1 MIPLKKGALQ
11 KLQYVAGILVL
22 LCVVVFSGYKLV
34 MSIISDRRA
43 EEEHQRL
50 LDAAVAVDAAD
61 AAYQSASVVVE
72 VNEDGEEVEIPPPQY
87 PPLSIDMDMLKE
99 INGDFRGWF
108 YFPALEVS
116 YPVVQGEDN
125 DYYLKHSFEDEKSN
139 SGSIFM
145 DCGASADWS
154 DRNTFVFGH
163 NMRNGS
169 MFGTFKKLVDDPTLL
184 DDNSCFYI
192 YTEDVVYT
200 YEIFSY
206 YMTKSDSNRYM
217 VFTSD
222 ENYDQYTSWAVENS
236 NYAFDVD
243 LSERP
248 NIVSLSTCYGSAGT
262 SRRVL
267 IHGVLTAVEPYGI
280 N

>member
-1 MIPLKKGALQ
+1 MKKDSLK
-11 KLQYVAGILVL
+11 KLQYAAGILIL
-22 LCVVVFSGYKLV
+22 FCVVVFSGYKLV
-34 MSIISDRRA
+34 TSIISDRRA
-43 EEEHQRL
+43 GEEHQRL
-50 LDAAVAVDAAD
+50 LDAVIATDAVPQTA
-61 AAYQSASVVVE
+61 SATVGL
-72 VNEDGEEVEIPPPQY
+72 NEDGEQIEIPPPQY

-99 INGDFRGWF
+99 KNDDFRGWF
-108 YFPALEVS
+108 YFPAVDVS

-145 DCGASADWS
+145 DCEASPGWD

-169 MFGTFKKLVDDPTLL
+169 MFGAFKNLVDDPTLL
-184 DDNSCFYI
+184 DANACFYI
-192 YTEDVVYT
+192 YTEDQVYT

-222 ENYDQYTSWAVENS
+222 ENYDKYTLWAVENS
-236 NYAFDVD
+236 NYTFDVD
-243 LSERP
+243 LTERP

-267 IHGVLTAVEPYGI
+267 IHGVLTAIEPYNI
-280 N
+280 K

>member
-1 MIPLKKGALQ
+1 MKKETLLR
-11 KLQYVAGILVL
+11 LQYVAGILVL
-22 LCVVVFSGYKLV
+22 TAVVAFSGYKLA

-43 EEEHQRL
+43 QEEHQRL
-50 LDAAVAVDAAD
+50 MDTVIAEDIQISTAPVIETDASGEAV
-61 AAYQSASVVVE
+61 E
-72 VNEDGEEVEIPPPQY
+72 LLPPQY
-87 PPLSIDMDMLKE
+87 PPLAIDMELLREM
-99 INGDFRGWF
+99 NGDFRGWF
-108 YFPALEVS
+108 YFPAVEVS

-125 DYYLKHSFEDEKSN
+125 NYYLKHSFEGEKSN

-145 DCGASADWS
+145 DCGAASDWS

-163 NMRNGS
+163 NMRDGS
-169 MFGTFKKLVDDPTLL
+169 MFGTFKKLVDDPSLL
-184 DDNSCFYI
+184 DANPRFYI
-192 YTEDVVYT
+192 YTEDKVYT

-222 ENYDQYTSWAVENS
+222 ENYDKYTGWAVENS

-243 LSERP
+243 LTERP

-267 IHGVLTAVEPYGI
+267 IHGVLTLTEPYGK

>member
-1 MIPLKKGALQ
+1 MKKDSLK
-11 KLQYVAGILVL
+11 KLQYAAGILIL
-22 LCVVVFSGYKLV
+22 LGVVVFSGYKLV
-34 MSIISDRRA
+34 MSVISDRRA

-50 LDAAVAVDAAD
+50 LEAAVAAET
-61 AAYQSASVVVE
+61 AYSSASASVE
-72 VNEDGEEVEIPPPQY
+72 MDENGVEIEILPPQY
-87 PPLSIDMDMLKE
+87 PPLTIDMDMLKE
-99 INGDFRGWF
+99 MNGDFKGWF
-108 YFPALEVS
+108 YFPAVEVS

-145 DCGASADWS
+145 DCGASPDWS

-169 MFGTFKKLVDDPTLL
+169 MFGTFKELVDDPSLL
-184 DDNSCFYI
+184 DVNPCFYI
-192 YTEDVVYT
+192 YTKDKVYT

-248 NIVSLSTCYGSAGT
+248 DIVSLSTCYGSAGT

-267 IHGVLTAVEPYGI
+267 IHGALTAVEPYGI
-280 N
+280 K

>member
-1 MIPLKKGALQ
+1 MPLKKETL
-11 KLQYVAGILVL
+11 KTLQYVAGILFLTVA
-22 LCVVVFSGYKLV
+22 VGFSGYKLV
-34 MSIISDRRA
+34 TSVISDRRA

-50 LDAAVAVDAAD
+50 LNAAVEENAQLPASFTTGVDENGEAVDTL
-61 AAYQSASVVVE
+61 
-72 VNEDGEEVEIPPPQY
+72 PPQY
-87 PPLSIDMDMLKE
+87 PPLAIDMEMLKGM
-99 INGDFRGWF
+99 NGDFRGWL
-108 YFPALEVS
+108 YFPAVEVS

-125 DYYLKHSFEDEKSN
+125 NYYLKHSFEGEKSN

-145 DCGASADWS
+145 DCGAAPDWS

-163 NMRNGS
+163 NMRDGS
-169 MFGTFKKLVDDPTLL
+169 MFGTFKKLVDDPSLL
-184 DDNSCFYI
+184 DANPRFYL
-192 YTEDVVYT
+192 YTEDLVYT

-222 ENYDQYTSWAVENS
+222 ENYDKYTGWAVENS
-236 NYAFDVD
+236 NYSFDMD

-267 IHGVLTAVEPYGI
+267 IHGVLTLTEPYGI
-280 N
+280 K

>member
-1 MIPLKKGALQ
+1 MGVIPLKKDSLK
-11 KLQYVAGILVL
+11 KLQYAAGILIL
-22 LCVVVFSGYKLV
+22 LGVVVFSGYKLAASV
-34 MSIISDRRA
+34 ISDRRA
-43 EEEHQRL
+43 EAEHQNL
-50 LDAAVAVDAAD
+50 LEAAVAETAH
-61 AAYQSASVVVE
+61 QMASVVTDVDE
-72 VNEDGEEVEIPPPQY
+72 NGEKVEILPPQY

-99 INGDFRGWF
+99 MNGDFRGWI
-108 YFPALEVS
+108 YFPAVEVS

-139 SGSIFM
+139 SGCIFM
-145 DCGASADWS
+145 DCGASPDWS

-169 MFGTFKKLVDDPTLL
+169 MFGTFKKLVDDPSLL
-184 DDNSCFYI
+184 DANPRFYI
-192 YTEDVVYT
+192 YTEDEVYT

-217 VFTSD
+217 VFSSD

-236 NYAFDVD
+236 NQAFDVD

-267 IHGVLTAVEPYGI
+267 IHGVLTAAEPYGI
-280 N
+280 NN

>member
-1 MIPLKKGALQ
+1 MPLKKETL
-11 KLQYVAGILVL
+11 KTLQYVAGILFLTVA
-22 LCVVVFSGYKLV
+22 VGFSGYKLV
-34 MSIISDRRA
+34 TSVISDRRA

-50 LDAAVAVDAAD
+50 LNAAVEENAQLPASFTTGVDENGEAV
-61 AAYQSASVVVE
+61 E
-72 VNEDGEEVEIPPPQY
+72 TLPPQY
-87 PPLSIDMDMLKE
+87 PPLAIDMEMLKGM
-99 INGDFRGWF
+99 NGDFRGWL
-108 YFPALEVS
+108 YFPAVEVS

-125 DYYLKHSFEDEKSN
+125 NYYLKHSFEGEKNN

-145 DCGASADWS
+145 DCGAAPDWS

-163 NMRNGS
+163 NMRDGS
-169 MFGTFKKLVDDPTLL
+169 MFGAFKKLVDDPSLL
-184 DDNSCFYI
+184 DANPRFYL
-192 YTEDVVYT
+192 YTEDLVYT

-222 ENYDQYTSWAVENS
+222 ENYDKYTGWAVENS
-236 NYAFDVD
+236 NYSFDMN

-267 IHGVLTAVEPYGI
+267 IHGVLTLTEPYGI
-280 N
+280 K

>member
-1 MIPLKKGALQ
+1 MEVIPLKKDTLK
-11 KLQYVAGILVL
+11 KLQYAAGILIL
-22 LCVVVFSGYKLV
+22 LGVVVFSGYKLV
-34 MSIISDRRA
+34 TSIISDQRA

-50 LDAAVAVDAAD
+50 LEAAVAAET
-61 AAYQSASVVVE
+61 AYPTTPIAIE
-72 VNEDGEEVEIPPPQY
+72 MDENGEEVEVPPPQY

-99 INGDFRGWF
+99 MNDDFRGWF
-108 YFPALEVS
+108 YFPAVEVS

-125 DYYLKHSFEDEKSN
+125 NYYLKHSFEDEKSN
-139 SGSIFM
+139 SGCIFM
-145 DCGASADWS
+145 DCGASPDWT

-169 MFGTFKKLVDDPTLL
+169 MFGTFKKLVDDPSLL
-184 DDNSCFYI
+184 DANSHFYI
-192 YTEDVVYT
+192 YTKDEVYT

-217 VFTSD
+217 VFSSD

-267 IHGVLTAVEPYGI
+267 IHGVLTATEPYGI
-280 N
+280 K